1 MHNYSEY
8 GLFYLGLGLVSVL
21 GAMIL
26 WWNDVIQES
35 TFEGMHTIPVQR
47 GLKLGFILFIV
58 SEVMFFSAFF
68 GLFSF

>member
-26 WWNDVIQES
+26 WWNDVMES
-35 TFEGMHTIPVQR
+35 TFEGIHTI
-47 GLKLGFILFIV
+47 LFNV
-58 SEVMFFSAFF
+58 V
-68 GLFSF
+68 